1 VSKKGEIQPHWRPD
15 FRNPSTLPDIKV
27 IRTDFI
33 VNGIAIACLLVAV
46 FLAGRQEYTIMG
58 LGGESKQLSSEIQ
71 AGERADKQAV
81 ALSQRFRDAGK
92 AIEDLERFYRA
103 PFFAHDLAYEMAA
116 LRDDRLIFSNLSFDE
131 RSEKTA
137 GKRGRLISKYSI
149 TLSGDVKELRILDL
163 FVERLRDSDILN
175 VEGFTLEVSETPQ
188 RPNEETGLYPFSVQI
203 ELEPGE
209 NAKLKEAKQ

>member
-1 VSKKGEIQPHWRPD
+1 MSKKGEIQPHWRPD

-103 PFFAHDLAYEMAA
+103 PFFC
-116 LRDDRLIFSNLSFDE
+116 
-131 RSEKTA
+131 T
-137 GKRGRLISKYSI
+137 
-149 TLSGDVKELRILDL
+149 
-163 FVERLRDSDILN
+163 
-175 VEGFTLEVSETPQ
+175 
-188 RPNEETGLYPFSVQI
+188 
-203 ELEPGE
+203 
-209 NAKLKEAKQ
+209 

>member
-1 VSKKGEIQPHWRPD
+1 MQAKRLRIWSA
-15 FRNPSTLPDIKV
+15 
-27 IRTDFI
+27 FI
-33 VNGIAIACLLVAV
+33 
-46 FLAGRQEYTIMG
+46 
-58 LGGESKQLSSEIQ
+58 
-71 AGERADKQAV
+71 
-81 ALSQRFRDAGK
+81 
-92 AIEDLERFYRA
+92 A
-103 PFFAHDLAYEMAA
+103 PRFFAHDLAYEMAA